1 MYLLFLVLVLL
12 LLFIININK
21 ISYYYSILC
30 IIIIIFAI
38 NNTQLQE
45 NYKNNNCPK
54 WENKCY
60 NRTDCGWCIDKN
72 INGKCVKGKIN
83 GPKNKSTKKC
93 SSWWYK
99 GKCVYGL
106 QCPKNKPHNKPS
118 NKPHNKPSNPNKDE
132 NWEELLEPKQEC
144 IELDEEDMVP

>member
-1 MYLLFLVLVLL
+1 MFNIINMYLYLL
-12 LLFIININK
+12 LLLLLIININK
-21 ISYYYSILC
+21 ISSYYFIICIL
-30 IIIIIFAI
+30 IIIFAI

-45 NYKNNNCPK
+45 NYKNNKCPK
-54 WENKCY
+54 WEGKCY
-60 NRTDCGWCIDKN
+60 NRKDCGWCIDKN
-72 INGKCVKGKIN
+72 INGKCIKGKLN
-83 GPKNKSTKKC
+83 GPKNKSKKKC

-106 QCPKNKPHNKPS
+106 QCQKNKPS
-118 NKPHNKPSNPNKDE
+118 NKPSNNPTSKDD